1 MGLQRKKLNPHNFH
15 FTKAWVSSF
24 CIDDKTP
31 PSKNS
36 FFCYVFLC
44 QTGTFFFSIVYA
56 LKPQQLVASK
66 IPPYK
71 LDQHLASINV
81 WHMSNVAFD
90 VANDVVKLAF
100 CFFHVNLD
108 VVNLVPHASFELA
121 ISAFFFT
128 LVNCDVA
135 NLAFVSFI

>member
-1 MGLQRKKLNPHNFH
+1 MLQQKLQKMKVKYGIGTEKIESAQFPFYKGMGFLVLH
-15 FTKAWVSSF
+15 
-24 CIDDKTP
+24 DDKTL

-36 FFCYVFLC
+36 FFGFVFSLSNWHI
-44 QTGTFFFSIVYA
+44 FFPIVYA

-90 VANDVVKLAF
+90 VVNDVVKLAF
-100 CFFHVNLD
+100 CFF
-108 VVNLVPHASFELA
+108 
-121 ISAFFFT
+121 T
-128 LVNCDVA
+128 
-135 NLAFVSFI
+135 